1 MIGFRFSGIV
11 AASAVALALSG
22 CSSGLG
28 RPVREVVAVPG
39 SDGVQHV
46 EITAHSFWF
55 DPNRVVV
62 KAGVPVELR
71 VKNGAFFV
79 PHNLS
84 CMAPAA
90 SIQLDEGLGLF
101 GDSEKAQFTPTTP
114 GEYPFFCKVDGHGK
128 KGMTGTIVVVP

>member
-1 MIGFRFSGIV
+1 MIGCRFSDFV
-11 AASAVALALSG
+11 AAGAAALALSG
-22 CSSGLG
+22 CSSGVG

-39 SDGVQHV
+39 TDGVQRV
-46 EITAHSFWF
+46 EITAHSFYF

-101 GDSEKAQFTPTTP
+101 GDSEHAQITPTTP
-114 GEYPFFCKVDGHGK
+114 GEYPFFCRVDSHGK